1 MGSRDAGSGVE
12 LLTVRIKMPLIN
24 VRQDLFGWYELQ
36 GYRAVGELVEL
47 PPVLQPMKFQFYQK
61 RFEVT

>member
-36 GYRAVGELVEL
+36 GHRAVGELVEL
-47 PPVLQPMKFQFYQK
+47 PPVLQPMKF
-61 RFEVT
+61 